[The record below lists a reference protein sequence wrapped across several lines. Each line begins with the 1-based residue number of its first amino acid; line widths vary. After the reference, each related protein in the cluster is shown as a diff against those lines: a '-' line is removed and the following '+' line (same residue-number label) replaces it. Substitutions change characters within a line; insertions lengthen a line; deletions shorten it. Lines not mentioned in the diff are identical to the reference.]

1 MPSVPSPLPLAAQVG
16 RVPSMRVPLDREQEQ
31 RFERLMAD
39 LVLIDMHQ
47 HPMVLPTDANEM
59 PSSAARNRADQCVI
73 PSRSGVRPSLAS
85 VATTTSISS
94 ITAGRLERGTSS
106 SALIPPA
113 AYRPRQPITVGRD
126 TSTVRAICAFGI
138 PSAASSTIRARLASP
153 DGTLGSR
160 ASSSS
165 RSRSP
170 SRSTRAGAKDML
182 HCHAHQ
188 TVKLLLTHD
197 TSVSRRY

>member
-1 MPSVPSPLPLAAQVG
+1 MCHLRQIRA
-16 RVPSMRVPLDREQEQ
+16 
-31 RFERLMAD
+31 
-39 LVLIDMHQ
+39 
-47 HPMVLPTDANEM
+47 TDANEI
-59 PSSAARNRADQCVI
+59 PSSAARNRADQWVI
-73 PSRSGVRPSLAS
+73 PSRLGGRASLTS
-85 VATTTSISS
+85 VATTTLISS
-94 ITAGRLERGTSS
+94 ISAGRPDRGWSS
-106 SALIPPA
+106 RAAIPPA
-113 AYRPRQPITVGRD
+113 AYRSRQPITVGRD
-126 TSTVRAICAFGI
+126 TPTVRAICAFGI

-188 TVKLLLTHD
+188 SVKLLLTRD
-197 TSVSRRY
+197 TREANQGALGR